1 MNKTENL
8 LNPIGKYLRELS
20 VIVAGIAITVTTGL
34 WINDRNDA
42 RNIDLYLENIRM
54 ELQNNLDDIY
64 MVKEY
69 YDFAA
74 RYADCLLTNKMQ
86 NLHPDTLSQYA
97 DLTKA
102 LPFFTY
108 RASAFDMFK
117 ASGMM
122 RLIKDKN
129 KVMSIWNCYD
139 ALEFLKMTNDF
150 YIQRKVAV
158 IENSNGF
165 ATGNIEQKALF
176 GFFTNGMVKNWA
188 MTFATYSKHIEETIA
203 QLEDYFNRGKS

>member
-1 MNKTENL
+1 MNDSKTSIRA
-8 LNPIGKYLRELS
+8 IGKYFRELS
-20 VIVAGIAITVTTGL
+20 IIIVGVATTVIIGL
-34 WINDRNDA
+34 WISNRNNEKDI
-42 RNIDLYLENIRM
+42 NLYLENIKM
-54 ELQNNLDDIY
+54 ELQNNLNDVY

-74 RYADCLLTNKMQ
+74 RFSDYLSTNKLQ
-86 NLHPDTLSQYA
+86 NLHPDTLNQYA
-97 DLTKA
+97 GLVKA

-129 KVMSIWNCYD
+129 KVMSIWDSYD
-139 ALEFLKMTNDF
+139 ALEYLKLTNDF

-158 IENSNGF
+158 IENLNGF
-165 ATGNIEQKALF
+165 AKGGVKQDALF
-176 GFFTNGMVKNWA
+176 GFFTNGMVENWA
-188 MTFATYSKHIEETIA
+188 ITFARLSEHIEKTIA
-203 QLEDYFNRGKS
+203 QLDK